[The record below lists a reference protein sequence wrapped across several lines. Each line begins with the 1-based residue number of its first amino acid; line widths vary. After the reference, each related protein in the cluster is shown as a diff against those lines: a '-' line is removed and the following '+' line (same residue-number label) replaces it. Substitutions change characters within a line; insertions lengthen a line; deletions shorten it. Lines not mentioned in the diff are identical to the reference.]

1 MKIYVD
7 LTNGCKV
14 STVPALGRIAAE
26 DAFFD
31 NKCPNLI
38 ESYRYV
44 PAGATWT
51 REDGV
56 AFAGPMVAPWRDIRQ
71 YDGEQQQYL
80 LDKLAAA
87 QTALAESPTAEEIAD
102 AISGGVNSI

>member
-1 MKIYVD
+1 M
-7 LTNGCKV
+7 
-14 STVPALGRIAAE
+14 TVYIDYDYKCHVTTIVGARGIE
-26 DAFFD
+26 ESFFD
-31 NKCPNLI
+31 NKCPSLI

-44 PAGATWT
+44 PAEATWT

-56 AFAGPMVAPWRDIRQ
+56 AFAGPMIAPWRDIRQ

-87 QTALAESPTAEEIAD
+87 QSANAQYESALSEIEA
-102 AISGGVNSI
+102 ALGVNV

>member
-1 MKIYVD
+1 MIIYVD
-7 LTNGCKV
+7 PTNGYKV

-56 AFAGPMVAPWRDIRQ
+56 AFAGPMIAPWRDIRQ

-80 LDKLAAA
+80 LDKLAALQSENA
-87 QTALAESPTAEEIAD
+87 EYESALTDIEAAL
-102 AISGGVNSI
+102 GVNV

>member
-1 MKIYVD
+1 MEVYLD
-7 LTNGCKV
+7 TEYKV
-14 STVPALGRIAAE
+14 HAEAGTDYTTIADAL
-26 DAFFD
+26 FD

-51 REDGV
+51 REDSV
-56 AFAGPMVAPWRDIRQ
+56 AFAGPMIAPWRDIRQ

-80 LDKLAAA
+80 LDKLAALQSENA
-87 QTALAESPTAEEIAD
+87 EYESALTDIEAAL
-102 AISGGVNSI
+102 GVNA

>member
-1 MKIYVD
+1 M
-7 LTNGCKV
+7 
-14 STVPALGRIAAE
+14 TVYIDTDYKCHVVPIVGARGIE
-26 DAFFD
+26 ESFFD
-31 NKCPNLI
+31 NKCPSLI

-44 PAGATWT
+44 PAEATWT

-56 AFAGPMVAPWRDIRQ
+56 AFAGPMIAPWRDIRQ

-87 QTALAESPTAEEIAD
+87 QSANAQYESALSEIEA
-102 AISGGVNSI
+102 ALGVNA

>member
-1 MKIYVD
+1 M
-7 LTNGCKV
+7 
-14 STVPALGRIAAE
+14 TVYIDDDYKCHVTPIVGARGIE
-26 DAFFD
+26 ESFFD

-56 AFAGPMVAPWRDIRQ
+56 AFAGPMIAPWRDIRQ
-71 YDGEQQQYL
+71 YDIEQREYERQQI
-80 LDKLAAA
+80 A
-87 QTALAESPTAEEIAD
+87 QYESALSEIETAL
-102 AISGGVNSI
+102 GVNA

>member
-1 MKIYVD
+1 M
-7 LTNGCKV
+7 
-14 STVPALGRIAAE
+14 TVYIDDDYKCHVTPIVGARGIE
-26 DAFFD
+26 ESFFD

-56 AFAGPMVAPWRDIRQ
+56 AFAGPMIAPWRDIRQ
-71 YDGEQQQYL
+71 YDIEQREYERQQIAQYESAL
-80 LDKLAAA
+80 SEIEAA
-87 QTALAESPTAEEIAD
+87 L
-102 AISGGVNSI
+102 GVNV

>member
-1 MKIYVD
+1 MEVYLD
-7 LTNGCKV
+7 TEYKV
-14 STVPALGRIAAE
+14 HAEAGTDYTTIA

-44 PAGATWT
+44 PAGAAWT

-56 AFAGPMVAPWRDIRQ
+56 AFAGPMVTPWRDIRQ
-71 YDGEQQQYL
+71 YDIEQRKYEREQITQYESAL
-80 LDKLAAA
+80 TEIEAA
-87 QTALAESPTAEEIAD
+87 L
-102 AISGGVNSI
+102 GVNT

>member
-1 MKIYVD
+1 M
-7 LTNGCKV
+7 
-14 STVPALGRIAAE
+14 TVYIDDDYKCHVTPIAGARSI
-26 DAFFD
+26 DDTFFD

-44 PAGATWT
+44 PAEATWA

-56 AFAGPMVAPWRDIRQ
+56 AFAGPMIAPWRDIRQ

-80 LDKLAAA
+80 LDKLAALQSENVEYESA
-87 QTALAESPTAEEIAD
+87 LSEIETAL
-102 AISGGVNSI
+102 GVNA

>member
-1 MKIYVD
+1 MTVYVD
-7 LTNGCKV
+7 DDYKCHVAPIVGARGIEE
-14 STVPALGRIAAE
+14 S
-26 DAFFD
+26 FFD
-31 NKCPNLI
+31 GKCLNLI

-44 PAGATWT
+44 PAEATWT

-56 AFAGPMVAPWRDIRQ
+56 AFVGPMIAPWRDIRQ

-87 QTALAESPTAEEIAD
+87 QAALAESPTAEEIAA
-102 AISGGVNSI
+102 AIEEGVNSI

>member
-1 MKIYVD
+1 MTIYIDADYKCHVA
-7 LTNGCKV
+7 
-14 STVPALGRIAAE
+14 PIAGAKTI
-26 DAFFD
+26 DDTFFD

-56 AFAGPMVAPWRDIRQ
+56 AFAGPMVAPWRNIRQ

-87 QTALAESPTAEEIAD
+87 QAALAESPTAEEIAA
-102 AISGGVNSI
+102 AIEEGVNSI

>member
-1 MKIYVD
+1 MRVYIDSDYKCRV
-7 LTNGCKV
+7 T
-14 STVPALGRIAAE
+14 PIAGARSI
-26 DAFFD
+26 DDTFFY
-31 NKCPNLI
+31 NKCPDLI

-56 AFAGPMVAPWRDIRQ
+56 AFAGLMISPWRDIRQ

-87 QTALAESPTAEEIAD
+87 QAALAESPTADEIAA
-102 AISGGVNSI
+102 AIEEGVNSI

>member
-1 MKIYVD
+1 MIIYVD
-7 LTNGCKV
+7 PTNGYKV
-14 STVPALGRIAAE
+14 SSVPALGRIAAE

-38 ESYRYV
+38 ERYRYV

-56 AFAGPMVAPWRDIRQ
+56 AFAGPMIAPWRDIRQ
-71 YDGEQQQYL
+71 YDGEQQRYL
-80 LDKLAAA
+80 LGKLAAA
-87 QTALAESPTAEEIAD
+87 QAESADMQAALAVLGVTNEEETA
-102 AISGGVNSI
+102 